1 MPEINLSLHA
11 GTEQHDTGAGLKVS
25 TDIWNGMVGVY
36 GVDSNISK
44 DSNGNKTVNSVE
56 TGAQTVNGLEVAAVV
71 VAVTVAPVV
80 ALPALALA

>member
-1 MPEINLSLHA
+1 MLEQSSTILGPVLKYLLISEWYGWSLWRR
-11 GTEQHDTGAGLKVS
+11 L
-25 TDIWNGMVGVY
+25 
-36 GVDSNISK
+36 SNISK

>member
-11 GTEQHDTGAGLKVS
+11 GTEQHDTAAGLKVS
-25 TDIWNGMVGVY
+25 TDIW
-36 GVDSNISK
+36 
-44 DSNGNKTVNSVE
+44 NGNKTVNSVE